1 MGTSILSAGVSPDSR
16 DYDAWKQQQVYT
28 PEVAVQPNQPS
39 QPFSIVKNDA
49 KDVCD
54 LLVPWDS
61 TFTLAMAPND
71 DDSTGQITLPFTF
84 TLYGTPYNYCWVN
97 NNGNV
102 TFDYGLSSYTP
113 WGFPSGDNP
122 MLAPFFADVDTH
134 GTGSVWYKI
143 EANRMIVIWDH
154 VGYFSYGV
162 DKLNTFELIFSDG
175 TDPLIGLGNNVA
187 FSYADMAWT
196 TGSASGGVDG
206 FGGSAATVGINKGDN
221 IEYAQ
226 IGRFDHAGIDYDGP
240 DNNNDGVDW
249 LDCQLFLFNTGGEAA
264 NVAPVFVTTPPS
276 PVELTVGDVWSFDV
290 TVIAPET
297 AQLTNATISHDFPMS
312 YTITPANTLTF
323 TLGCTATA
331 ADIGVHLV
339 TIIATDDGT
348 PPLSSSYE
356 FEIIINPAT
365 VTITFT
371 TQPPTEGVAVY
382 QDGVL
387 LGYTGPNGEFEHTG
401 SPADLTGNYTFVGG
415 DYNWDDI
422 NVTDP
427 PTNDDDIPVTHE
439 GSVPVQLSSFTA
451 TLSGQNAV
459 EISWTTQSEANLVGY
474 RVYRNES
481 ADQTGS
487 LLITP
492 VLVPATNTSLQ
503 QSYSVTDAEV
513 ENGHTYYYWLE
524 SVDASTSQFYGP
536 LGILIEADVPP
547 VNPETSALK
556 NAYPNPFKASGSTS
570 IGLDVKAGETGTLT
584 ILNLAGQVVRSYSV
598 GEGSH
603 TINWNGTDTN
613 GKACSSGVYFYK
625 LSTPSL
631 NQTRKMVILK

>member
-1 MGTSILSAGVSPDSR
+1 MRKLVVITLLAVLALMGTSILSAGVSPDSR

-122 MLAPFFADVDTH
+122 MLAPFFADVDTR
-134 GTGSVWYKI
+134 GAGSVWYKI

-206 FGGSAATVGINKGDN
+206 FGGSPATVGINKGDN

-226 IGRFDHAGIDYDGP
+226 IGRYDHAGNDYDGP
-240 DNNNDGVDW
+240 YNNNDGVDW

-331 ADIGVHLV
+331 ADVGVHLV
-339 TIIATDDGT
+339 TIIATDDGV

-356 FEIIINPAT
+356 FEIIIS
-365 VTITFT
+365 
-371 TQPPTEGVAVY
+371 E
-382 QDGVL
+382 D
-387 LGYTGPNGEFEHTG
+387 GYT
-401 SPADLTGNYTFVGG
+401 
-415 DYNWDDI
+415 
-422 NVTDP
+422 
-427 PTNDDDIPVTHE
+427 PVE
-439 GSVPVQLSSFTA
+439 LSGFTA
-451 TLSGQNAV
+451 TLSATNDVQ
-459 EISWTTQSEANLVGY
+459 ISWTSQSETNLMGY

-492 VLVPATNTSLQ
+492 VLIPATNTSEQ
-503 QSYSVTDAEV
+503 HSYSLSDPEV
-513 ENGHTYYYWLE
+513 EIGHSYYYWLE
-524 SVDASTSQFYGP
+524 SVDSFTSQFFGP
-536 LGILIEADVPP
+536 VSITVQGDVPP

-603 TINWNGTDTN
+603 TINWNGTDAN

>member
-1 MGTSILSAGVSPDSR
+1 MRKLVVITLLAVLALMGTSILSAGVSPDSR

-71 DDSTGQITLPFTF
+71 DGYTSEILLPFTF
-84 TLYGTPYNYCWVN
+84 TLYGTAYNSCWVN

-102 TFDYGLSSYTP
+102 TFDYGLYSYTP

-122 MLAPFFADVDTH
+122 MLAPFFADVDTR
-134 GTGSVWYKI
+134 GAGSVWYKI

-154 VGYFSYGV
+154 VGYYSYGD

-206 FGGSAATVGINKGDN
+206 FGGSPATVGINKGDN

-240 DNNNDGVDW
+240 YNNNDGVDW

-356 FEIIINPAT
+356 FEIIIS
-365 VTITFT
+365 
-371 TQPPTEGVAVY
+371 E
-382 QDGVL
+382 D
-387 LGYTGPNGEFEHTG
+387 GYT
-401 SPADLTGNYTFVGG
+401 
-415 DYNWDDI
+415 
-422 NVTDP
+422 
-427 PTNDDDIPVTHE
+427 PVE
-439 GSVPVQLSSFTA
+439 LSGFTA
-451 TLSGQNAV
+451 TLSATNDVQ
-459 EISWTTQSEANLVGY
+459 ISWTSQSETNLMGY

-492 VLVPATNTSLQ
+492 VLIPATNTSEQ
-503 QSYSVTDAEV
+503 HSYSVSDPEV
-513 ENGHTYYYWLE
+513 EIGHSYYYWLE
-524 SVDASTSQFYGP
+524 SVDSFTSQFFGP
-536 LGILIEADVPP
+536 VSITVQGDVPP

-603 TINWNGTDTN
+603 TINWNGTDAN

>member
-102 TFDYGLSSYTP
+102 TFDYGLSSWTP

-122 MLAPFFADVDTH
+122 MLAPFFADVDTR
-134 GTGSVWYKI
+134 GAGSVWYKI

-206 FGGSAATVGINKGDN
+206 FGGSPATVGINKGDN

-356 FEIIINPAT
+356 FEIIIS
-365 VTITFT
+365 
-371 TQPPTEGVAVY
+371 E
-382 QDGVL
+382 D
-387 LGYTGPNGEFEHTG
+387 GYT
-401 SPADLTGNYTFVGG
+401 
-415 DYNWDDI
+415 
-422 NVTDP
+422 
-427 PTNDDDIPVTHE
+427 PVE
-439 GSVPVQLSSFTA
+439 LSGFTA
-451 TLSGQNAV
+451 TLSATNDVQ
-459 EISWTTQSEANLVGY
+459 ISWTSQSETNLMGY

-492 VLVPATNTSLQ
+492 VLIPATNTSEQ
-503 QSYSVTDAEV
+503 HSYSVSDPEV
-513 ENGHTYYYWLE
+513 EIGHSYYYWLE
-524 SVDASTSQFYGP
+524 SVDSFTSQFFGP
-536 LGILIEADVPP
+536 VSITVQGDVPP

-603 TINWNGTDTN
+603 TINWNGTDAN

>member
-1 MGTSILSAGVSPDSR
+1 MRKLVVITLLAVLALMGTSILSAGVSPDSR

-122 MLAPFFADVDTH
+122 MLAPFFADVDTR
-134 GTGSVWYKI
+134 GAGSVWYKI

-206 FGGSAATVGINKGDN
+206 FGGSPATVGINKGDN

-240 DNNNDGVDW
+240 YNNNDGVDW

-331 ADIGVHLV
+331 ADVGVHLV
-339 TIIATDDGT
+339 TIIATDDGV

-356 FEIIINPAT
+356 FEIIIS
-365 VTITFT
+365 
-371 TQPPTEGVAVY
+371 E
-382 QDGVL
+382 D
-387 LGYTGPNGEFEHTG
+387 GYT
-401 SPADLTGNYTFVGG
+401 
-415 DYNWDDI
+415 
-422 NVTDP
+422 
-427 PTNDDDIPVTHE
+427 PVE
-439 GSVPVQLSSFTA
+439 LSGFTA
-451 TLSGQNAV
+451 TLSATNDVQ
-459 EISWTTQSEANLVGY
+459 ISWTSQSETNLLGY
-474 RVYRNES
+474 RVYRNEE
-481 ADQTGS
+481 S
-487 LLITP
+487 LQAGASLITP
-492 VLVPATNTSLQ
+492 ILIPATNTSEQ
-503 QSYSVTDAEV
+503 HSYSVTDPEV
-513 ENGHTYYYWLE
+513 EIGHSYYYWLE
-524 SVDASTSQFYGP
+524 SVDVAASQFFGP
-536 LGILIEADVPP
+536 VSINVQGEVPP
-547 VNPETSALK
+547 VLPEISALK

-570 IGLDVKAGETGTLT
+570 IELSLKVGETGTLT
-584 ILNLAGQVVRSYSV
+584 ILNLNGQVVRSYNV

-603 TINWNGTDTN
+603 TINWNGTDAN
-613 GKACSSGVYFYK
+613 GTACSSGVYFYK

>member
-1 MGTSILSAGVSPDSR
+1 MRKLVVITLLAVLALMGTSILSAGVSPDSR

-71 DDSTGQITLPFTF
+71 DGSTGQITLPFTF

-122 MLAPFFADVDTH
+122 MLAPFFADVDTR
-134 GTGSVWYKI
+134 GAGSVWYKI

-221 IEYAQ
+221 VEYAQ

-240 DNNNDGVDW
+240 YNNNDGVDW

-356 FEIIINPAT
+356 FEIIIS
-365 VTITFT
+365 
-371 TQPPTEGVAVY
+371 E
-382 QDGVL
+382 D
-387 LGYTGPNGEFEHTG
+387 GYT
-401 SPADLTGNYTFVGG
+401 
-415 DYNWDDI
+415 
-422 NVTDP
+422 
-427 PTNDDDIPVTHE
+427 PVE
-439 GSVPVQLSSFTA
+439 LSGFTA
-451 TLSGQNAV
+451 TLSATNDVQ
-459 EISWTTQSEANLVGY
+459 ISWTSQSETNLMGY

-492 VLVPATNTSLQ
+492 VLIPATNTSEQ
-503 QSYSVTDAEV
+503 HSYSVSDPEV
-513 ENGHTYYYWLE
+513 EIGHSYYYWLE
-524 SVDASTSQFYGP
+524 SVDSFTSQFFGP
-536 LGILIEADVPP
+536 VSITVQGDVPP

>member
-1 MGTSILSAGVSPDSR
+1 MRKLVVITLLAVLALMGTSILSAGVSPDSR

-71 DDSTGQITLPFTF
+71 DGYTSEILLPFTF
-84 TLYGTPYNYCWVN
+84 TLYGTAYNSCWVN

-102 TFDYGLSSYTP
+102 TFDYGLYSYTP

-122 MLAPFFADVDTH
+122 MLAPFFADVDTR
-134 GTGSVWYKI
+134 GAGSVWYKI

-206 FGGSAATVGINKGDN
+206 FGGSPATVGINKGDN

-240 DNNNDGVDW
+240 YNNNDGVDW

-356 FEIIINPAT
+356 FEIIIS
-365 VTITFT
+365 
-371 TQPPTEGVAVY
+371 E
-382 QDGVL
+382 D
-387 LGYTGPNGEFEHTG
+387 GYT
-401 SPADLTGNYTFVGG
+401 
-415 DYNWDDI
+415 
-422 NVTDP
+422 
-427 PTNDDDIPVTHE
+427 PVE
-439 GSVPVQLSSFTA
+439 LSGFTA
-451 TLSGQNAV
+451 TLSATNDVQ
-459 EISWTTQSEANLVGY
+459 ISWTSQSETNLMGY

-487 LLITP
+487 LLITL
-492 VLVPATNTSLQ
+492 VLIPATNTSEQ
-503 QSYSVTDAEV
+503 HSYSVSDPEV
-513 ENGHTYYYWLE
+513 EIGHSYYYWLE
-524 SVDASTSQFYGP
+524 SVDSFTSQFFGP
-536 LGILIEADVPP
+536 VSITVQGDVPP

-603 TINWNGTDTN
+603 TINWNGTDAN

>member
-1 MGTSILSAGVSPDSR
+1 MRKLVVITLLAVLALMGTSILSAGVSPDSR

-71 DDSTGQITLPFTF
+71 DGSTGQITLPFTF

-102 TFDYGLSSYTP
+102 TFDYGLSSWTP

-122 MLAPFFADVDTH
+122 MLAPFFADVDTR

-206 FGGSAATVGINKGDN
+206 FGGSPATVGINKGDN

-249 LDCQLFLFNTGGEAA
+249 LDCQRFLFNTGGEAA

-356 FEIIINPAT
+356 FEIIIS
-365 VTITFT
+365 
-371 TQPPTEGVAVY
+371 E
-382 QDGVL
+382 D
-387 LGYTGPNGEFEHTG
+387 GYT
-401 SPADLTGNYTFVGG
+401 
-415 DYNWDDI
+415 
-422 NVTDP
+422 
-427 PTNDDDIPVTHE
+427 PVE
-439 GSVPVQLSSFTA
+439 LSGFTA
-451 TLSGQNAV
+451 TLSATNDVQ
-459 EISWTTQSEANLVGY
+459 ISWTSQSETNLMGY

-492 VLVPATNTSLQ
+492 VLIPATNTSEQ
-503 QSYSVTDAEV
+503 HSYSVSDPEV
-513 ENGHTYYYWLE
+513 EIGHSYYYWLE
-524 SVDASTSQFYGP
+524 SVDSFTSQFFGP
-536 LGILIEADVPP
+536 VSITVQGDVPP

>member
-1 MGTSILSAGVSPDSR
+1 MRKLVVITLLAVLALMGTSILSAGVSPDSR

-71 DDSTGQITLPFTF
+71 DGYTSEILLPFTF
-84 TLYGTPYNYCWVN
+84 TLYGTAYNSCWVN

-102 TFDYGLSSYTP
+102 TFDYGLYSYTP

-122 MLAPFFADVDTH
+122 MLAPFFADVDTR
-134 GTGSVWYKI
+134 GAGSVWYKI

-154 VGYFSYGV
+154 VGYYSYGV

-196 TGSASGGVDG
+196 TGSASDGVDG
-206 FGGSAATVGINKGDN
+206 FGGSPATVGINKGDN

-226 IGRFDHAGIDYDGP
+226 IGRYDHAGNDYDGP
-240 DNNNDGVDW
+240 YNNNDGVDW

-356 FEIIINPAT
+356 FEIIIS
-365 VTITFT
+365 
-371 TQPPTEGVAVY
+371 E
-382 QDGVL
+382 D
-387 LGYTGPNGEFEHTG
+387 GYT
-401 SPADLTGNYTFVGG
+401 
-415 DYNWDDI
+415 
-422 NVTDP
+422 
-427 PTNDDDIPVTHE
+427 PVE
-439 GSVPVQLSSFTA
+439 LSGFTA
-451 TLSGQNAV
+451 TLSATNDVQ
-459 EISWTTQSEANLVGY
+459 ISWTSQSETNLMGY

-492 VLVPATNTSLQ
+492 VLIPATNTSEQ
-503 QSYSVTDAEV
+503 HSYSVSDPEV
-513 ENGHTYYYWLE
+513 EIGHSYYYWLE
-524 SVDASTSQFYGP
+524 SVDSFTSQFFGP
-536 LGILIEADVPP
+536 VSITVQGDVPP

-603 TINWNGTDTN
+603 TINWNGTDAN

>member
-1 MGTSILSAGVSPDSR
+1 MRKLVVITLLAVLALMGTSILSAGVSPDSR

-71 DDSTGQITLPFTF
+71 DGYTSEILLPFTF
-84 TLYGTPYNYCWVN
+84 TLYGTAYNSCWVN

-102 TFDYGLSSYTP
+102 TFDYGLYSYTP

-122 MLAPFFADVDTH
+122 MLAPFFADVDTR
-134 GTGSVWYKI
+134 GAGSVWYKI

-154 VGYFSYGV
+154 VGYYSYGV

-206 FGGSAATVGINKGDN
+206 FGGSPATVGINKGDN

-226 IGRFDHAGIDYDGP
+226 IGRYDHAGNDYDGP
-240 DNNNDGVDW
+240 YNNNDGVDW

-356 FEIIINPAT
+356 FEIIIS
-365 VTITFT
+365 
-371 TQPPTEGVAVY
+371 E
-382 QDGVL
+382 D
-387 LGYTGPNGEFEHTG
+387 GYT
-401 SPADLTGNYTFVGG
+401 
-415 DYNWDDI
+415 
-422 NVTDP
+422 
-427 PTNDDDIPVTHE
+427 PVE
-439 GSVPVQLSSFTA
+439 LSGFTA
-451 TLSGQNAV
+451 TLSATNDVQ
-459 EISWTTQSEANLVGY
+459 ISWTSQSETNLMGY

-492 VLVPATNTSLQ
+492 VLIPATNTSEQ
-503 QSYSVTDAEV
+503 HSYSVSDPEV
-513 ENGHTYYYWLE
+513 EIGHSYYYWLE
-524 SVDASTSQFYGP
+524 SVDSFTSQFFGP
-536 LGILIEADVPP
+536 VSITVQGDVPP

-603 TINWNGTDTN
+603 TINWNGTDAN

>member
-1 MGTSILSAGVSPDSR
+1 LLAVLALMGTSILSAGVSPDSR

-84 TLYGTPYNYCWVN
+84 TLYGTPHNYCWVN

-122 MLAPFFADVDTH
+122 MLAPFFADVDTR
-134 GTGSVWYKI
+134 GAGSVWYKI

-196 TGSASGGVDG
+196 TGSVSGGVDG
-206 FGGSAATVGINKGDN
+206 FGGSPATVGINKGDN

-356 FEIIINPAT
+356 FEIIIS
-365 VTITFT
+365 
-371 TQPPTEGVAVY
+371 E
-382 QDGVL
+382 D
-387 LGYTGPNGEFEHTG
+387 GYT
-401 SPADLTGNYTFVGG
+401 
-415 DYNWDDI
+415 
-422 NVTDP
+422 
-427 PTNDDDIPVTHE
+427 PVE
-439 GSVPVQLSSFTA
+439 LSGFTA
-451 TLSGQNAV
+451 TLSATNDVQ
-459 EISWTTQSEANLVGY
+459 ISWTSQSETNLMGY

-492 VLVPATNTSLQ
+492 VLIPATNTSEQ
-503 QSYSVTDAEV
+503 HSYSVSDPEV
-513 ENGHTYYYWLE
+513 EIGHSYYYWLE
-524 SVDASTSQFYGP
+524 SVDSFTSQFFGP
-536 LGILIEADVPP
+536 VSITVQGDVPP

-603 TINWNGTDTN
+603 TINWNGTDAN

>member
-1 MGTSILSAGVSPDSR
+1 MRKLVVITLLAVLALMGTSILSAGVSPDSR

-71 DDSTGQITLPFTF
+71 DGSTGQITLPFTF

-122 MLAPFFADVDTH
+122 MLAPFFADVDTR

-206 FGGSAATVGINKGDN
+206 FGGSPATVGINKGDN

-240 DNNNDGVDW
+240 YNNNDGVDW

-356 FEIIINPAT
+356 FEIIIS
-365 VTITFT
+365 
-371 TQPPTEGVAVY
+371 E
-382 QDGVL
+382 D
-387 LGYTGPNGEFEHTG
+387 GYT
-401 SPADLTGNYTFVGG
+401 
-415 DYNWDDI
+415 
-422 NVTDP
+422 
-427 PTNDDDIPVTHE
+427 PVE
-439 GSVPVQLSSFTA
+439 LSGFTA
-451 TLSGQNAV
+451 TLSATNDVQ
-459 EISWTTQSEANLVGY
+459 ISWTSQSETNLMGY

-492 VLVPATNTSLQ
+492 VLIPATNTSEQ
-503 QSYSVTDAEV
+503 HSYSVSDPEV
-513 ENGHTYYYWLE
+513 EIGHSYYYWLE
-524 SVDASTSQFYGP
+524 SVDSFTSQFFGP
-536 LGILIEADVPP
+536 VSITVQGDVPP

-603 TINWNGTDTN
+603 TINWNGTDAN

>member
-1 MGTSILSAGVSPDSR
+1 MRKLVVITLLAVLALMGTSILSAGVSPDSR

-71 DDSTGQITLPFTF
+71 DGSTGQITLPFTF

-122 MLAPFFADVDTH
+122 MLAPFFADVDTR

-154 VGYFSYGV
+154 VGYYSYGV

-206 FGGSAATVGINKGDN
+206 FGGSPATVGINKGDN

-240 DNNNDGVDW
+240 YNNNDGVDW

-356 FEIIINPAT
+356 FEIIIS
-365 VTITFT
+365 
-371 TQPPTEGVAVY
+371 E
-382 QDGVL
+382 D
-387 LGYTGPNGEFEHTG
+387 GYT
-401 SPADLTGNYTFVGG
+401 
-415 DYNWDDI
+415 
-422 NVTDP
+422 
-427 PTNDDDIPVTHE
+427 PVE
-439 GSVPVQLSSFTA
+439 LSGFTA
-451 TLSGQNAV
+451 TLSATNDVQ
-459 EISWTTQSEANLVGY
+459 ISWTSQSETNLMGY

-492 VLVPATNTSLQ
+492 VLIPATNTSEQ
-503 QSYSVTDAEV
+503 HSYSVSDPEV
-513 ENGHTYYYWLE
+513 EIGHSYYYWLE
-524 SVDASTSQFYGP
+524 SVDSFTSQFFGP
-536 LGILIEADVPP
+536 VSITVQGDVPP

-603 TINWNGTDTN
+603 TINWNGTDAN

>member
-1 MGTSILSAGVSPDSR
+1 MRKLVVITLLAVLALMGTSILSAGVSPDSR

-71 DDSTGQITLPFTF
+71 DGSTGQITLPFTF

-122 MLAPFFADVDTH
+122 MLAPFFADVDTR
-134 GTGSVWYKI
+134 GTGTVWYKI

-206 FGGSAATVGINKGDN
+206 FGGSPATVGINKGDN

-240 DNNNDGVDW
+240 YNNNDGVDW
-249 LDCQLFLFNTGGEAA
+249 LDCQRFLFNTGGEAA

-356 FEIIINPAT
+356 FEIIIS
-365 VTITFT
+365 
-371 TQPPTEGVAVY
+371 E
-382 QDGVL
+382 D
-387 LGYTGPNGEFEHTG
+387 GYT
-401 SPADLTGNYTFVGG
+401 
-415 DYNWDDI
+415 
-422 NVTDP
+422 
-427 PTNDDDIPVTHE
+427 PVE
-439 GSVPVQLSSFTA
+439 LSGFTA
-451 TLSGQNAV
+451 TLSATNDVQ
-459 EISWTTQSEANLVGY
+459 ISWTSQSETNLMGY

-492 VLVPATNTSLQ
+492 VLIPATNTSEQ
-503 QSYSVTDAEV
+503 HSYSVSDPEV
-513 ENGHTYYYWLE
+513 EIGHSYYYWLE
-524 SVDASTSQFYGP
+524 SVDSFTSQFFGP
-536 LGILIEADVPP
+536 VSITVQGDVPP

-603 TINWNGTDTN
+603 TINWNGTDAN

>member
-1 MGTSILSAGVSPDSR
+1 MRKLVVITLLAVLALMGTSILSAGVSPDSR

-71 DDSTGQITLPFTF
+71 DGYTSEILLPFTF
-84 TLYGTPYNYCWVN
+84 TLYGTAYNSCWVN

-102 TFDYGLSSYTP
+102 TFDYGLYSYTP

-122 MLAPFFADVDTH
+122 MLAPFFADVDTR
-134 GTGSVWYKI
+134 GAGSVWYKI

-206 FGGSAATVGINKGDN
+206 FGGSPATVGINKGDN

-226 IGRFDHAGIDYDGP
+226 IGRYDHAGNDYDGP
-240 DNNNDGVDW
+240 YNNNDGVDW

-356 FEIIINPAT
+356 FEIIIS
-365 VTITFT
+365 
-371 TQPPTEGVAVY
+371 E
-382 QDGVL
+382 D
-387 LGYTGPNGEFEHTG
+387 GYT
-401 SPADLTGNYTFVGG
+401 
-415 DYNWDDI
+415 
-422 NVTDP
+422 
-427 PTNDDDIPVTHE
+427 PVE
-439 GSVPVQLSSFTA
+439 LSGFTA
-451 TLSGQNAV
+451 TLSATNDVQ
-459 EISWTTQSEANLVGY
+459 ISWTSQSETNLMGY

-492 VLVPATNTSLQ
+492 VLIPATNTSEQ
-503 QSYSVTDAEV
+503 HSYSVSDPEV
-513 ENGHTYYYWLE
+513 EIGHSYYYWLE
-524 SVDASTSQFYGP
+524 SVDSFTSQFFGP
-536 LGILIEADVPP
+536 VSITVQGDVPP

-603 TINWNGTDTN
+603 TINWNGTDAN

>member
-1 MGTSILSAGVSPDSR
+1 MRKLVVITLLAVLALMGTSILSAGVSPDSR

-28 PEVAVQPNQPS
+28 PVVAVQPNQPS

-71 DDSTGQITLPFTF
+71 DGYTSEILLPFTF
-84 TLYGTPYNYCWVN
+84 TLYGTAYNSCWVN

-102 TFDYGLSSYTP
+102 TFDYGLYSYTP

-122 MLAPFFADVDTH
+122 MLAPFFADVDTR
-134 GTGSVWYKI
+134 GAGSVWYKI

-154 VGYFSYGV
+154 VGYYSYGV

-206 FGGSAATVGINKGDN
+206 FGGSPATVGINKGDN

-240 DNNNDGVDW
+240 YNNNDGADW

-356 FEIIINPAT
+356 FEIIIS
-365 VTITFT
+365 
-371 TQPPTEGVAVY
+371 E
-382 QDGVL
+382 D
-387 LGYTGPNGEFEHTG
+387 GYT
-401 SPADLTGNYTFVGG
+401 
-415 DYNWDDI
+415 
-422 NVTDP
+422 
-427 PTNDDDIPVTHE
+427 PVE
-439 GSVPVQLSSFTA
+439 LSGFTA
-451 TLSGQNAV
+451 TLSATNDVQ
-459 EISWTTQSEANLVGY
+459 ISWTSQSETNLMGY

-492 VLVPATNTSLQ
+492 VLIPATNTSEQ
-503 QSYSVTDAEV
+503 HSYSVSDPEV
-513 ENGHTYYYWLE
+513 EIGHSYYYWLE
-524 SVDASTSQFYGP
+524 SVDSFTSQFFGP
-536 LGILIEADVPP
+536 VSITVQGDVPP

-603 TINWNGTDTN
+603 TINWNGTDAN

>member
-1 MGTSILSAGVSPDSR
+1 MRKLVVITLLAVLALMGTSILSAGVSPDSR

-28 PEVAVQPNQPS
+28 PEVAVQPTQPS
-39 QPFSIVKNDA
+39 QPFSIVKNDE

-54 LLVPWDS
+54 LLVPWDD
-61 TFTLAMAPND
+61 TFILAMAPND
-71 DDSTGQITLPFTF
+71 DGYTSEILLPFTF
-84 TLYGTPYNYCWVN
+84 TLYGTAYNSCWVN

-122 MLAPFFADVDTH
+122 MLAPFFADVDTR

-206 FGGSAATVGINKGDN
+206 FGGSPATVGINKGDN

-226 IGRFDHAGIDYDGP
+226 IGRYDHAGNDYDGP
-240 DNNNDGVDW
+240 YNNNDGVDW

-356 FEIIINPAT
+356 FEIIIS
-365 VTITFT
+365 
-371 TQPPTEGVAVY
+371 E
-382 QDGVL
+382 D
-387 LGYTGPNGEFEHTG
+387 GYT
-401 SPADLTGNYTFVGG
+401 
-415 DYNWDDI
+415 
-422 NVTDP
+422 
-427 PTNDDDIPVTHE
+427 PVE
-439 GSVPVQLSSFTA
+439 LSGFTA
-451 TLSGQNAV
+451 TLSATNDVQ
-459 EISWTTQSEANLVGY
+459 ISWTSQSETNLMGY

-492 VLVPATNTSLQ
+492 VLIPATNTSEQ
-503 QSYSVTDAEV
+503 HSYSVSDPEV
-513 ENGHTYYYWLE
+513 EIGHSYYYWLE
-524 SVDASTSQFYGP
+524 SVDSFTSQFFGP
-536 LGILIEADVPP
+536 VSITVQGDVPP

-603 TINWNGTDTN
+603 TINWNGTDAN

>member
-1 MGTSILSAGVSPDSR
+1 MRKLVVITLLAVLALMGTSILSAGVSPDSR

-39 QPFSIVKNDA
+39 QPFSIVKNDT

-71 DDSTGQITLPFTF
+71 DGSTGQITLPFTF

-122 MLAPFFADVDTH
+122 MLAPFFADVDTR

-154 VGYFSYGV
+154 VGYYSYGV

-206 FGGSAATVGINKGDN
+206 FGGSPATVGINKGDN

-240 DNNNDGVDW
+240 YNNNDGVDW

-356 FEIIINPAT
+356 FEIIIS
-365 VTITFT
+365 
-371 TQPPTEGVAVY
+371 E
-382 QDGVL
+382 D
-387 LGYTGPNGEFEHTG
+387 GYT
-401 SPADLTGNYTFVGG
+401 
-415 DYNWDDI
+415 
-422 NVTDP
+422 
-427 PTNDDDIPVTHE
+427 PVE
-439 GSVPVQLSSFTA
+439 LSGFTA
-451 TLSGQNAV
+451 TLSATNDVQ
-459 EISWTTQSEANLVGY
+459 ISWTSQSETNLMGY

-492 VLVPATNTSLQ
+492 VLIPATNTSEQ
-503 QSYSVTDAEV
+503 HSYSVSDPEV
-513 ENGHTYYYWLE
+513 EIGHSYYYWLE
-524 SVDASTSQFYGP
+524 SVDSFTSQFFGP
-536 LGILIEADVPP
+536 VSITVQGDVPP

-603 TINWNGTDTN
+603 TINWNGTDAN

>member
-1 MGTSILSAGVSPDSR
+1 MRKLVVITLLAVLALMGTSILSAGVSPDSR

-122 MLAPFFADVDTH
+122 MLAPFFADVDTR

-196 TGSASGGVDG
+196 TGSVSGGVDG
-206 FGGSAATVGINKGDN
+206 FGGSPATVGINKGDN

-356 FEIIINPAT
+356 FEIIIS
-365 VTITFT
+365 
-371 TQPPTEGVAVY
+371 E
-382 QDGVL
+382 D
-387 LGYTGPNGEFEHTG
+387 GYT
-401 SPADLTGNYTFVGG
+401 
-415 DYNWDDI
+415 
-422 NVTDP
+422 
-427 PTNDDDIPVTHE
+427 PVE
-439 GSVPVQLSSFTA
+439 LSGFTA
-451 TLSGQNAV
+451 TLSATNDVQ
-459 EISWTTQSEANLVGY
+459 ISWTSQSETNLMGY

-492 VLVPATNTSLQ
+492 VLIPATNTSEQ
-503 QSYSVTDAEV
+503 HSYSVSDPEV
-513 ENGHTYYYWLE
+513 EIGHSYYYWLE
-524 SVDASTSQFYGP
+524 SVDSFTSQFFGP
-536 LGILIEADVPP
+536 VSITVQGDVPP

-603 TINWNGTDTN
+603 TINWNGTDAN

>member
-1 MGTSILSAGVSPDSR
+1 MRKLVVITLLAVLALMGTSILSAGVSPDSR

-71 DDSTGQITLPFTF
+71 DGSTGQITLPFTF

-102 TFDYGLSSYTP
+102 TFDYGLGSYTP

-122 MLAPFFADVDTH
+122 MLAPFFADVDTR

-154 VGYFSYGV
+154 VGYYSYGD

-206 FGGSAATVGINKGDN
+206 FGGSPATVGINKGDN

-240 DNNNDGVDW
+240 YNNNDGVDW

-331 ADIGVHLV
+331 ADVGVHLV
-339 TIIATDDGT
+339 TIIATDDGV

-356 FEIIINPAT
+356 FEIIIS
-365 VTITFT
+365 
-371 TQPPTEGVAVY
+371 E
-382 QDGVL
+382 D
-387 LGYTGPNGEFEHTG
+387 GYT
-401 SPADLTGNYTFVGG
+401 
-415 DYNWDDI
+415 
-422 NVTDP
+422 
-427 PTNDDDIPVTHE
+427 PVE
-439 GSVPVQLSSFTA
+439 LSGFTA
-451 TLSGQNAV
+451 TLSATNDVQ
-459 EISWTTQSEANLVGY
+459 ISWTSQSETNLMGY

-492 VLVPATNTSLQ
+492 VLIPATNTSEQ
-503 QSYSVTDAEV
+503 HSYSVSDPEV
-513 ENGHTYYYWLE
+513 EIGHSYYYWLE
-524 SVDASTSQFYGP
+524 SVDSFTSQFFGP
-536 LGILIEADVPP
+536 VSITVQGDVPP

-584 ILNLAGQVVRSYSV
+584 ILNLAGQVVKSYSV

-603 TINWNGTDTN
+603 TINWNGTDAN